1 MNKTIAKI
9 PAPQPAARPRLHA
22 CPMDA
27 RALLASLRDAARFS
41 SGIPVVS
48 LRSTSGYMLPSLR
61 DDSESHT
68 NAPPPSL
75 RDDSESHTNAPPPS
89 LRNDSESHTNSQL
102 PSLRDAEPP
111 SASLPEAGG
120 FPAGSRW
127 LRSAATTPPD
137 HVPQKPRI
145 PAGMPAQNLR
155 TPLASRRDAVFL
167 THESGGVAALNHRL
181 HPAKPSASPPR
192 EAYAH
197 A

>member
-9 PAPQPAARPRLHA
+9 LAPKSAARPRLHA

-48 LRSTSGYMLPSLR
+48 LRSTSGYML
-61 DDSESHT
+61 
-68 NAPPPSL
+68 PSL